1 MQSIK
6 QFQNEQNRIYASV
19 VSEPRQGLLMDIWT
33 GQAQSSKDMMKVL
46 DYSLVSIKDHNLSSW
61 FAEISKLDALFD
73 IDPDSAEE
81 YIARHVAQS
90 PLRKMAFIHRS
101 NKTRHV
107 NRITRVLKGAGIEV
121 KTFATSVMAM
131 QWLLLPT
138 LVRKA
143 LPALEV

>member
-73 IDPDSAEE
+73 IECKSAQFNP
-81 YIARHVAQS
+81 IS
-90 PLRKMAFIHRS
+90 PSASL
-101 NKTRHV
+101 
-107 NRITRVLKGAGIEV
+107 
-121 KTFATSVMAM
+121 
-131 QWLLLPT
+131 
-138 LVRKA
+138 
-143 LPALEV
+143 